1 MTLFSDVYHA
11 SQNDLILDT
20 KVRGNP
26 RPEISWTKDQ
36 IPVVLDDRVVQI
48 EHLDGICELI
58 INKPTIND
66 NGIYVCTAKNK
77 LGSQS
82 TTHTVV
88 VDTTHT
94 SRRSSILSAIAMQEG
109 GGGGESA
116 DAKAKGKKKKKED
129 EPEGGDGGYERRSR
143 MPDPSPKQMLY
154 FTVNLSNRYVAEGSK
169 VKLQAVIGGPQPM
182 IKWLKDDQNVTYGPN
197 IRNMNRD
204 SLAVLE
210 FTNAKVEDSGTYS
223 IVAQNES
230 CKITTSAMLHVYET
244 KVNTDVQPVFIRS
257 LKGKILGIG

>member
-1 MTLFSDVYHA
+1 LFSDVYHA

-36 IPVVLDDRVVQI
+36 IPVVIDDRVVQI

-66 NGIYVCTAKNK
+66 NGIYVCTAKSK
-77 LGSQS
+77 LGTQS

-109 GGGGESA
+109 GESA
-116 DAKAKGKKKKKED
+116 EGGKAKGKKKKKEA
-129 EPEGGDGGYERRSR
+129 PTPVSTSAWPKTISVRSR
-143 MPDPSPKQMLY
+143 PPATSRCTRHRRMVTSRNPFSPFPCEVFQSPVLCVVCSVANCCRLHDPMSMCVRRVSM
-154 FTVNLSNRYVAEGSK
+154 FFC
-169 VKLQAVIGGPQPM
+169 
-182 IKWLKDDQNVTYGPN
+182 D
-197 IRNMNRD
+197 
-204 SLAVLE
+204 
-210 FTNAKVEDSGTYS
+210 
-223 IVAQNES
+223 
-230 CKITTSAMLHVYET
+230 
-244 KVNTDVQPVFIRS
+244 
-257 LKGKILGIG
+257 

>member
-1 MTLFSDVYHA
+1 MYHA

-26 RPEISWTKDQ
+26 RPVISWTKDK
-36 IPVVLDDRVVQI
+36 IPIVLDDRVVQI
-48 EHLDGICELI
+48 EHMDGICELI
-58 INKPTIND
+58 INKPTAND
-66 NGIYVCTAKNK
+66 NGIYVCTAKSK
-77 LGSQS
+77 LGEQS

-109 GGGGESA
+109 GGEPGEGGK
-116 DAKAKGKKKKKED
+116 AKARRKKKD
-129 EPEGGDGGYERRSR
+129 DDSEGGGGGGDGEGGYERRSR

-169 VKLQAVIGGPQPM
+169 VKLQAVVGGPEPM
-182 IKWLKDDQNVTYGPN
+182 LKWQKDDQNVTFGPRILN
-197 IRNMNRD
+197 RNRD
-204 SLAVLE
+204 GLAVLE
-210 FTNAKVEDSGTYS
+210 FTSAQEEDSGTYS
-223 IVAQNES
+223 ITAQNEH
-230 CKITTSAMLHVYET
+230 CKITTSALLHVYQP

-257 LKGKILGIG
+257 LKGKISV

>member
-1 MTLFSDVYHA
+1 LFSDVYHA

-36 IPVVLDDRVVQI
+36 IPVVIDDRVVQI

-66 NGIYVCTAKNK
+66 NGIYVCTAKSK
-77 LGSQS
+77 LGTQS

-109 GGGGESA
+109 GESA
-116 DAKAKGKKKKKED
+116 EGGKAKGKKKKKDD
-129 EPEGGDGGYERRSR
+129 EPEAAGEGGYERRSR

-169 VKLQAVIGGPQPM
+169 VKLQAVIGGPEPM
-182 IKWLKDDQNVTYGPN
+182 IKWQKDDQNVTYGPN

-204 SLAVLE
+204 CLAVLE
-210 FTNAKVEDSGTYS
+210 FVNAQVEDSGTYS
-223 IVAQNES
+223 IIAQNES
-230 CKITTSAMLHVYET
+230 CKITTSAMLHVYQA

-257 LKGKILGIG
+257 LKGKVLDVG